1 MYAVCMFLTRCH
13 EFPFPATRGHF
24 RSELEVVPRGR
35 YYCTPV
41 PALMF
46 CIQDI
51 QLSHL

>member
-24 RSELEVVPRGR
+24 RSELEVSPRGR
-35 YYCTPV
+35 YYSTCFD
-41 PALMF
+41 F

-51 QLSHL
+51 VIVFVES